1 MALDNQDLVFASL
14 MGSRAVNLIENA
26 NILNNELANNVLPVI
41 PFLPLK
47 DANNVSKTP
56 GRAINLE
63 NNWTAADAVEEQK
76 QFFPLSF
83 SFTQSGQKWLF
94 PYEPMINISSGNTIV
109 KRNVAK
115 QGDKFMGTIKERWSR
130 KDFDITVT
138 GVLIGSILKGKPED
152 CFPRDQFIKLFEFL
166 KHSKEIYVNS
176 HPLELLGIVKV
187 VVEDY
192 SFPFTKGENVQAY
205 ELKLTSDDSY
215 SLLDGEKTMKNV

>member
-14 MGSRAVNLIENA
+14 MGSRAVNLIQNA

-56 GRAINLE
+56 GRAINFE
-63 NNWTAADAVEEQK
+63 NNWTTPDNVDKQK

-83 SFTQSGQKWLF
+83 SFTGNIWWTF
-94 PYEPMINISSGNTIV
+94 PYEPMLNISSGNSIV

-115 QGDKFMGTIKERWSR
+115 QGDQLIGTIKERWSR

-138 GVLIGSILKGKPED
+138 GVLIGSILRGTPED
-152 CFPRDQFIKLFEFL
+152 CFPREQFIKLFEFL

-215 SLLDGEKTMKNV
+215 SLLDAVKTMKNV